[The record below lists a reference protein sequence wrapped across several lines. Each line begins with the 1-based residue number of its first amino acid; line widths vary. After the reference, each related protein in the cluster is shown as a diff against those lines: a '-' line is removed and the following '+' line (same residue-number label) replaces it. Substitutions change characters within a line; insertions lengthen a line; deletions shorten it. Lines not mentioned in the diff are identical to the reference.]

1 MRPALPKASGVYMAS
16 MPIGKSPLRDVPVR
30 TITADDLTA
39 VLREGYQDFLAKRG
53 DLVFVGLLYP
63 LIGFCAALAASGGS
77 ILPLLFPMLAGL
89 SLLGPLVSTG
99 FYQLAKRRELG
110 LESGWWHFFDV
121 FNSPSREGIVLVG
134 IMLMAIF
141 AAWLVSAGLI
151 YAAFF
156 GTKPP
161 ATIGDLITI
170 AFTTGRGWAMMLV
183 GNAVG
188 ALFAVLVLATSVVA
202 LPMLIDKPVDA
213 ATAVRTSLRAFGANR
228 AMLLRWGV
236 RVGILL
242 VIGALPFLLGLAF
255 VLPVLGYA
263 TWHLYTRLVD
273 RSALA

>member
-1 MRPALPKASGVYMAS
+1 MAS
-16 MPIGKSPLRDVPVR
+16 APATATSSLRDVPVR

-39 VLREGYQDFLAKRG
+39 SLREGYQDFLEKRG

-63 LIGFCAALAASGGS
+63 LIGICAALAASGGS

-99 FYQLAKRRELG
+99 FYQLAKRREQG
-110 LESGWWHFFDV
+110 LESSWWHFFDV
-121 FNSPSREGIVLVG
+121 FKSPSREGIFIAG

-141 AAWLVSAGLI
+141 AAWLISAGMI
-151 YAAFF
+151 YAFFF
-156 GTKPP
+156 GTQPP
-161 ATIGDLITI
+161 PTVGQLLTQ
-170 AFTTGRGWAMMLV
+170 AFTTPQGWAMMLV

-188 ALFAVLVLATSVVA
+188 AFFAVIVLATSVVS
-202 LPMLIDKPVDA
+202 LPMLIDKRVDA

-228 AMLLRWGV
+228 TLLLRWGI

-242 VIGALPFLLGLAF
+242 VIGAIPVFLGLAF
-255 VLPVLGYA
+255 VLPMLGYA

-273 RSALA
+273 RTAIA